1 MNLACFL
8 VCKSLEPEEA
18 EDYVLKS
25 ITTAQFWNHM
35 HKRASSTPT
44 GEARYV
50 FYHPFINRHF
60 PSFDAVRRR
69 PDTRGSMNNK
79 VKMIAKIML
88 ILEHLYEILS
98 ITPLHGSI
106 ASSYASKMCAKRL
119 MKRIVD
125 YMPLS
130 GAEQQEFFGNN
141 QEIINFYKY
150 QHGNYFEYFYPM
162 KEEKLTGTDTASIH
176 SEIYLTYFKSLLTD
190 INNYAK
196 RLSLLPIA
204 SHQIVHVSIPSDTF
218 YHLLKRAYTE
228 NYNVPDS
235 VTKPQE
241 SLLKN
246 NDYANFI
253 FSLQI
258 GGYIQCGKKNFGKN
272 FST

>member
-1 MNLACFL
+1 MNLAYFL

-50 FYHPFINRHF
+50 VY
-60 PSFDAVRRR
+60 
-69 PDTRGSMNNK
+69 
-79 VKMIAKIML
+79 
-88 ILEHLYEILS
+88 
-98 ITPLHGSI
+98 
-106 ASSYASKMCAKRL
+106 KRL

-162 KEEKLTGTDTASIH
+162 KEEKLTGTDTASVH

-246 NDYANFI
+246 NV
-253 FSLQI
+253 
-258 GGYIQCGKKNFGKN
+258 
-272 FST
+272 